1 LKGITLLELLR
12 FYAEA
17 YVSLA
22 KDLLDLQVCLQLDQ
36 AGSGET
42 TEDSHIKISLETAV
56 MQCRLIGLQ
65 VSAKHAEELLGKLK
79 RRALTDEDVKALH
92 ENIERELSCQFFV
105 GIPPSRVEAFTK
117 SLEGWE
123 EIGNKFPTA
132 IEDIEE
138 MSKCYAL
145 CRYSAAV
152 FHSLMV
158 AEHGLV
164 YLGKVLGVTDPKEG
178 WDASSK
184 KLASIVQDGHTRNST
199 GLDFAFLEQVNAS
212 VQVMKLAWRNKV
224 NHATG
229 KPIVMGGGFAPY
241 VTEEI
246 ISATRSF
253 VRLLTEGLK

>member
-1 LKGITLLELLR
+1 MKGITLLELLR

-17 YVSLA
+17 YVALA
-22 KDLLDLQVCLQLDQ
+22 KDLLDLQVCLQIDE
-36 AGSGET
+36 SGDKQ
-42 TEDSHIKISLETAV
+42 TEAKHILTSLEVAV
-56 MQCRLIGLQ
+56 TQCRLIGLQ
-65 VSAKHAEELLGKLK
+65 VSALHAEELIQKLE
-79 RRALTDEDVKALH
+79 RESLTSENVKALH

-105 GIPPSRVEAFTK
+105 GIPSDRVEAFTK
-117 SLEGWE
+117 SLAGWE
-123 EIGNKFPTA
+123 AIGDKFPMA

-145 CRYSAAV
+145 SRYSACV
-152 FHSLMV
+152 FHSLMAV
-158 AEHGLV
+158 EHGLV
-164 YLGKVLGVTDPKEG
+164 YLGKLLGVTDPKEG
-178 WDASSK
+178 WDASAK
-184 KLASIVQDGHTRNST
+184 KLANIVQDGYAKNST
-199 GLDFAFLEQVNAS
+199 GLDFGFLEQVNAS

-253 VRLLTEGLK
+253 LRLLAEGLK

>member
-1 LKGITLLELLR
+1 MELLR
-12 FYAEA
+12 FYAET

-36 AGSGET
+36 ADDKPT
-42 TEDSHIKISLETAV
+42 TDAKHISSSLENAAI
-56 MQCRLIGLQ
+56 QCRLIGLQ
-65 VSAKHAEELLGKLK
+65 VSAKHAEELLKK
-79 RRALTDEDVKALH
+79 VKNRDVTDADVKALH
-92 ENIERELSCQFFV
+92 ENIERELGCQFFV
-105 GIPPSRVEAFTK
+105 GIPTSRVEAFTK

-123 EIGNKFPTA
+123 AIGDKFPTA

-164 YLGKVLGVTDPKEG
+164 FLGKILGVTDPKEG

-184 KLASIVQDGHTRNST
+184 KLASIIQAGHAQNST

-212 VQVMKLAWRNKV
+212 VQVMKLA
-224 NHATG
+224 
-229 KPIVMGGGFAPY
+229 
-241 VTEEI
+241 
-246 ISATRSF
+246 
-253 VRLLTEGLK
+253 

>member
-1 LKGITLLELLR
+1 LKGKTLLELLR

-17 YVSLA
+17 YVALA
-22 KDLLDLQVCLQLDQ
+22 KDLLDLQLCLQMD
-36 AGSGET
+36 AEGNKEA
-42 TEDSHIKISLETAV
+42 TEVAHIKTSLEIATV
-56 MQCRLIGLQ
+56 QCRSIGLQ
-65 VSAKHAEELLGKLK
+65 VSALHAEELLRKLG
-79 RRALTDEDVKALH
+79 REALADSDVKALH

-105 GIPPSRVEAFTK
+105 GIPASRVEAFTK
-117 SLEGWE
+117 RLEGWE
-123 EIGNKFPTA
+123 EIGIKFPAATD
-132 IEDIEE
+132 DIEE

-145 CRYSAAV
+145 SRYSGAV

-164 YLGKVLGVTDPKEG
+164 YLGKILGVTDPKEG

-184 KLASIVQDGHTRNST
+184 KLASIVQEGHAKNLTR
-199 GLDFAFLEQVNAS
+199 LDFRFLEQVNAS

-229 KPIVMGGGFAPY
+229 KPIVMNGGFAPY

-253 VRLLTEGLK
+253 LRLLAEGLK

>member
-1 LKGITLLELLR
+1 
-12 FYAEA
+12 
-17 YVSLA
+17 
-22 KDLLDLQVCLQLDQ
+22 
-36 AGSGET
+36 
-42 TEDSHIKISLETAV
+42 
-56 MQCRLIGLQ
+56 
-65 VSAKHAEELLGKLK
+65 
-79 RRALTDEDVKALH
+79 
-92 ENIERELSCQFFV
+92 
-105 GIPPSRVEAFTK
+105 
-117 SLEGWE
+117 
-123 EIGNKFPTA
+123 
-132 IEDIEE
+132 
-138 MSKCYAL
+138 
-145 CRYSAAV
+145 
-152 FHSLMV
+152 MV